1 MKIKNIKNIKTK
13 QLALVVATFVIM
25 LAIWF
30 VKSPLLA
37 SNNNVDDNLKPVGG
51 EVSVFESLREAVL
64 EQRAIETA
72 SWDMIL
78 ADETATLASKQTA
91 LNQKTALSD
100 LTEKEVLLEVEVINM
115 GYEDAFVHC
124 TSDGVEVY
132 VMAEEESAT
141 AALEIISAVQSKF
154 TNAENIV
161 INFKTE

>member
-1 MKIKNIKNIKTK
+1 MKIKNIRTK
-13 QLALVVATFVIM
+13 QLALVIFTFVIM

-37 SNNNVDDNLKPVGG
+37 YRNGDDDSSNPVSG
-51 EVSVFESLREAVL
+51 EVSTFASLREAVL
-64 EQRAIETA
+64 EQRAVETA
-72 SWDMIL
+72 SWDLIL
-78 ADETATLASKQTA
+78 ADETATLASKQMA
-91 LNQKTALSD
+91 LTQKTALSD

-132 VMAEEESAT
+132 VKAEEESGT
-141 AALEIISAVQSKF
+141 AAIEIINAVYAKF
-154 TNAENIV
+154 TDAENVI